1 MQKIFKTCV
10 KLLRHIHIR
19 AVPRAFQNYFIAIF
33 VLRPFVDDI
42 SLHRYI
48 VFSATDQKSVTPL
61 FLKKLNDGEVPTHI
75 FICGADTDCC
85 VLKTATDLFEQSV
98 MPIVLTEYCDS
109 NGGPESHK
117 SGIMV
122 MDRLIGKKSIVAD
135 KITSKEDI
143 EKIIA
148 ERQY

>member
-1 MQKIFKTCV
+1 MTERC
-10 KLLRHIHIR
+10 L
-19 AVPRAFQNYFIAIF
+19 
-33 VLRPFVDDI
+33 
-42 SLHRYI
+42 
-48 VFSATDQKSVTPL
+48 
-61 FLKKLNDGEVPTHI
+61 HI